1 LIEDNALIE
10 YMKIDKGLVGI
21 AAEFAVASELG
32 RRNVYAQPTFGHLK
46 RTDLL
51 IMGEKG
57 KLLRI
62 EVKGKQGDQ
71 WPNCK
76 GIPNE
81 QSILVLVDFEKK
93 EDTQRPDF
101 YILTVLDWI
110 ELTER
115 KLREGKEMN
124 PDGWRNAHMNE
135 ENALVFPHQ
144 LGKSGKPYIGLGVK
158 AKDVTGFHESWDKII
173 HLTSGP

>member
-1 LIEDNALIE
+1 
-10 YMKIDKGLVGI
+10 
-21 AAEFAVASELG
+21 
-32 RRNVYAQPTFGHLK
+32 
-46 RTDLL
+46 
-51 IMGEKG
+51 MGEKG

-93 EDTQRPDF
+93 EVTQRPDF
-101 YILTVLDWI
+101 YILTVSDWK

-115 KLREGKEMN
+115 KLREGLKKN
-124 PDGWRNAHMNE
+124 PDGWMGAYVND
-135 ENALVFPHQ
+135 ENAK
-144 LGKSGKPYIGLGVK
+144 LG
-158 AKDVTGFHESWDKII
+158 
-173 HLTSGP
+173 